1 METATPVIYASF
13 IKRLNAYG
21 WDSLLILVMSLIV
34 SIGPASAQTTPQL
47 QALMDAGLLPQGTT
61 EQTLVQ
67 TLLNSSADMFSLQTM
82 LMPLLISAVYNIAFI
97 AGEWQ
102 ATPGKRFC
110 GIKVVMADGRRPTLW
125 EATLRHIA
133 SGASVFLCWLGFI
146 TILFTKEKMA
156 LHDMIC
162 NTRVVRVTS

>member
-13 IKRLNAYG
+13 FKRLNAYG
-21 WDSLLILVMSLIV
+21 WDSLLILAMSLAI
-34 SIGPASAQTTPQL
+34 SIAPAFAQTTPQI
-47 QALMDAGLLPQGTT
+47 QALVDAGLLPQGTT

-67 TLLNSSADMFSLQTM
+67 TLLSSSADIFSLQTM
-82 LMPLLISAVYNIAFI
+82 LMPLLISAIYNIAFVT
-97 AGEWQ
+97 GDWQ

-110 GIKVVMADGRRPTLW
+110 GIKIVMADGRRPTLW
-125 EATLRHIA
+125 DATLRHIA
-133 SGASVFLCWLGFI
+133 SGISVFLCWLGFI
-146 TILFTKEKMA
+146 TILFTKEKTA